1 MEQLTSVNY
10 DSVKYNSLTYGQLSE
25 VEMFDIIKETISDS
39 DNEYV
44 ITIGTDSQTYS
55 RTRVITVIAIHKVGK
70 GGIFFYSAEHLKPIN
85 NLRVKIYNETMRSL
99 ELAKRLNDCLF
110 EADLDYDIFV
120 HLDIGRS
127 KKGKTAELIQ
137 ELMGWVSAEGFMPE
151 IKPNS
156 YAASCIADRISK

>member
-1 MEQLTSVNY
+1 MGELM
-10 DSVKYNSLTYGQLSE
+10 YNSITYGKLTELQ
-25 VEMFDIIKETISDS
+25 MFDIIKKTISDKNN
-39 DNEYV
+39 DYV

-55 RTRVITVIAIHKVGK
+55 RTKVISVIAIHKVGK
-70 GGIFFYSAEHLKPIN
+70 GGIFFYTEEHLSPIESI
-85 NLRVKIYNETMRSL
+85 RVKIYNETYRSL
-99 ELAKRLNDCLF
+99 ELAKRLNESLF

-127 KKGKTAELIQ
+127 KKGKTADLIQ

-151 IKPNS
+151 VKPNS

>member
-10 DSVKYNSLTYGQLSE
+10 DSVKYNSITYGQLSE
-25 VEMFDIIKETISDS
+25 AEMFDIIKDTISDS

-99 ELAKRLNDCLF
+99 ELAKR
-110 EADLDYDIFV
+110 
-120 HLDIGRS
+120 
-127 KKGKTAELIQ
+127 
-137 ELMGWVSAEGFMPE
+137 
-151 IKPNS
+151 
-156 YAASCIADRISK
+156 